1 MVGHQ
6 HHGEILALEGKL
18 SDQGTGIQ
26 PFLPP
31 VPANADHSPL
41 EKALTAVLMIV
52 KPITGAAKLIL
63 VVVVALGL
71 VLLETIGLVLTP
83 LAPLHKAYHRLISAV
98 FIRTILGL
106 LGFFWIKHE
115 VVTLKR
121 GRSAGANKAQ
131 SSSRRAS
138 SGNLI
143 VCNWSSYIDILYLAF
158 RYDPVFTQIYPET
171 LTVRQ
176 VSLWEALLLSGGY
189 PELSPPNE
197 TETFPL
203 LDFVK
208 AMHKKGAGPVM
219 IFPEGTTTNN
229 RAILKF
235 IPIFKDCSVPET
247 SINISIVA
255 LKYDYRKFAPT
266 FTVGLNNSYRLGH
279 LFRTCAQFY
288 NVLSVKSLNPDES
301 PSNAHFSALDGLAS
315 TPTGAAIGVAEP
327 VEEDPLGG
335 VIINLMGRVTRY
347 RKLGLSVQDKADF
360 LDYFI
365 LRNNGIRTAK
375 KAVAQKTT
383 ASASGSGRSKK
394 Q

>member
-1 MVGHQ
+1 MA
-6 HHGEILALEGKL
+6 I
-18 SDQGTGIQ
+18 
-26 PFLPP
+26 
-31 VPANADHSPL
+31 PANADHSPL
-41 EKALTAVLMIV
+41 EKVLTAVIMIV
-52 KPITGAAKLIL
+52 KPITGAVKMIL
-63 VVVVALGL
+63 VAVATLAL

-83 LAPLHKAYHRLISAV
+83 LPPLRKAYHRLISTI
-98 FIRTILGL
+98 FIRIILGL

-121 GRSAGANKAQ
+121 GRSAANKMQ
-131 SSSRRAS
+131 TSNKRAS

-158 RYDPVFTQIYPET
+158 RYDPVFTQIYSDT

-176 VSLWEALLLSGGY
+176 VSLWEALLLSGSY
-189 PELSPPNE
+189 PESSPPSG

-208 AMHKKGAGPVM
+208 AMHKKGAGPVV

-288 NVLSVKSLNPDES
+288 NVLSVKSLSPDES
-301 PSNAHFSALDGLAS
+301 PSNSHFSALDGLAS
-315 TPTGAAIGVAEP
+315 TPTGAAVGAAEL
-327 VEEDPLGG
+327 VEDDPLGG
-335 VIINLMGRVTRY
+335 VIINLMGRVTRF
-347 RKLGLSVQDKADF
+347 RKLGLNVKDKADF

-365 LRNNGIRTAK
+365 LRNNGIRTTK
-375 KAVAQKTT
+375 KAVAKTT

>member
-1 MVGHQ
+1 M
-6 HHGEILALEGKL
+6 
-18 SDQGTGIQ
+18 
-26 PFLPP
+26 
-31 VPANADHSPL
+31 
-41 EKALTAVLMIV
+41 
-52 KPITGAAKLIL
+52 
-63 VVVVALGL
+63 
-71 VLLETIGLVLTP
+71 
-83 LAPLHKAYHRLISAV
+83 ISA
-98 FIRTILGL
+98 
-106 LGFFWIKHE
+106 IKS
-115 VVTLKR
+115 KR
-121 GRSAGANKAQ
+121 GEQSADIKQ
-131 SSSRRAS
+131 ESIFRKLDSVQLVIIYRHFV
-138 SGNLI
+138 SGLQHLTDPN
-143 VCNWSSYIDILYLAF
+143 
-158 RYDPVFTQIYPET
+158 RYDPVFTQIYSET
-171 LTVRQ
+171 LTVRR
-176 VSLWEALLLSGGY
+176 VSLWEALLLSGSY
-189 PELSPPNE
+189 PELSPPSG

-208 AMHKKGAGPVM
+208 AMHKKGAGPVV

-247 SINISIVA
+247 SINISIIA

-301 PSNAHFSALDGLAS
+301 PSNSHFSALDGLAS
-315 TPTGAAIGVAEP
+315 TPTGAAIGAAEL
-327 VEEDPLGG
+327 VEDDPLGG
-335 VIINLMGRVTRY
+335 VIINLMGRVTRF
-347 RKLGLSVQDKADF
+347 RKLGLNVKDKADF

-383 ASASGSGRSKK
+383 TSTSGSGRSKK

>member
-1 MVGHQ
+1 MSVKSNKQ
-6 HHGEILALEGKL
+6 IKV
-18 SDQGTGIQ
+18 DQGTGIQ

-31 VPANADHSPL
+31 VPVNADHSPL
-41 EKALTAVLMIV
+41 EKALTAVLMII
-52 KPITGAAKLIL
+52 KPIAGTAKLIL
-63 VVVVALGL
+63 VGIIALGL
-71 VLLETIGLVLTP
+71 VLLETIGLVLSP
-83 LAPLHKAYHRLISAV
+83 LAPLHKLYHRLVSAI

-115 VVTLKR
+115 VVTLRR

-131 SSSRRAS
+131 TSNKRSSSL
-138 SGNLI
+138 GNLI

-158 RYDPVFTQIYPET
+158 RYDPVFTQIYPDT

-176 VSLWEALLLSGGY
+176 VSIWEALLMSGSY
-189 PELSPPNE
+189 PESSPPSGIK
-197 TETFPL
+197 TFSL
-203 LDFVK
+203 LEFVK
-208 AMHKKGAGPVM
+208 AMHKNGNGPVV

-266 FTVGLNNSYRLGH
+266 FTVGLDNSYRLGH

-288 NVLSVKSLNPDES
+288 NTLSVKSLSPEES
-301 PSNAHFSALDGLAS
+301 PSNAHFSALDGLSS
-315 TPTGAAIGVAEP
+315 TPTGAAIGAVEP
-327 VEEDPLGG
+327 VEDDPLGG
-335 VIINLMGRVTRY
+335 VIINLMGRLTRF
-347 RKLGLSVQDKADF
+347 RKLGLNVQDKADF

-365 LRNNGIRTAK
+365 LRNNGIRTTK
-375 KAVAQKTT
+375 KAGTQKSV